1 MEDDATP
8 TAGTRRPPKRPGWL
22 ASPAAVGLGLLT
34 LILAWL
40 WYDSRGQMSD
50 LREEIVRRVR
60 DSETDSRDARFGARQ
75 AQEAMRDTQAKL
87 ALLEQKLAESQN
99 HQGALEALYQDLSRS
114 RDEWVLAEIEQ
125 ILTIASQQLQL
136 AGNVQAALAALQ
148 MADAR
153 LARSERPQ
161 FIPLR
166 KVFARDM
173 ERMKTAPYLDIAGP
187 AAKLDQTIASVD
199 SLPLAQDARP
209 EAAAVTTRE
218 AEGFWGRLGAELLG
232 ELKQLVRIQKVD
244 GADPA
249 LLSPSQAFF
258 LRENLKLRLLNARL
272 SLLARDEAAYR
283 NDLRLAASWLERYF
297 DTRSGTVAAVAG
309 ALKKLG
315 ARGGGGLPPANRG
328 GPSGLRGFKAPAEGA
343 ARGLASLLAA
353 RAAQRLR
360 EFGRRDRWLERAKE
374 GDGDW
379 RFARLMTTAELLL
392 EERRFDEARA
402 VLRELN
408 ASGPRDVTTLL
419 LLLRAEQGLANWDEV
434 VRIAKSLEKLNAM
447 PQEAIENIRVNA
459 HVALFSRKAH
469 DPKDLTRRWD
479 EMPAPERAHPKVAA
493 AAARAFIRLGDCR
506 SAHRIIEDALERDWD
521 GALALLYGECADED
535 ALERLERAEKWL
547 SE

>member
-1 MEDDATP
+1 MEDRAP
-8 TAGTRRPPKRPGWL
+8 PASGTQPSRRRL

-153 LARSERPQ
+153 LARSDRPQ

-173 ERMKTAPYLDIAGP
+173 ERMKTAPHLDISGF

-209 EAAAVTTRE
+209 EAAAVTARE
-218 AEGFWGRLGAELLG
+218 PEGFWRRLGAELLA
-232 ELKQLVRIQKVD
+232 ELTQLVRIQKVG

-249 LLSPSQAFF
+249 LLSPPQ
-258 LRENLKLRLLNARL
+258 
-272 SLLARDEAAYR
+272 EAAYR

-297 DTRSGTVAAVAG
+297 DTRSKAGAAVAG
-309 ALKKLG
+309 TLKQLG
-315 ARGGGGLPPANRG
+315 SGGAGVSLPTIG
-328 GPSGLRGFKAPAEGA
+328 ES
-343 ARGLASLLAA
+343 LAA
-353 RAAQRLR
+353 VRGYKASR
-360 EFGRRDRWLERAKE
+360 ERA
-374 GDGDW
+374 G
-379 RFARLMTTAELLL
+379 R
-392 EERRFDEARA
+392 
-402 VLRELN
+402 
-408 ASGPRDVTTLL
+408 
-419 LLLRAEQGLANWDEV
+419 
-434 VRIAKSLEKLNAM
+434 
-447 PQEAIENIRVNA
+447 
-459 HVALFSRKAH
+459 
-469 DPKDLTRRWD
+469 
-479 EMPAPERAHPKVAA
+479 
-493 AAARAFIRLGDCR
+493 
-506 SAHRIIEDALERDWD
+506 
-521 GALALLYGECADED
+521 
-535 ALERLERAEKWL
+535 
-547 SE
+547 